1 MTRGVFRLFSK
12 FERALLAVVVVVRRR
27 RRRPSASSVVV
38 CRRPWVL
45 DAVVRTVCGP
55 GPPYNVG
62 EGFMSGGAGPW
73 SLAGGG
79 CFFNRPAVFPF

>member
-1 MTRGVFRLFSK
+1 MRKHLQNTHGSGCSDHRSIYPRTI
-12 FERALLAVVVVVRRR
+12 
-27 RRRPSASSVVV
+27 
-38 CRRPWVL
+38 PWVL

-62 EGFMSGGAGPW
+62 EGFTSGGAGPW
-73 SLAGGG
+73 SPAGGG